1 MTRFLRNWV
10 PAQPEARQLAAMQ
23 LASSVADGAYY
34 ASIAV
39 YLLVFLD
46 FPAIEVAVV
55 LAVAALAGFF
65 GGIGFGFAADLVR
78 TRLLLVSL
86 ALGSALAM
94 LAYAFV
100 DTILAFAT
108 AAALHRVCQKGAASI
123 RGAAL
128 PRIVG
133 ETERVL
139 VRGQLQGIYNLG
151 LATGALGASV
161 AIVADTR
168 LGFQILF
175 AVAAA
180 FQFTAAWPASRLLL
194 PEGLGIDLAKKAS
207 FLSGSVLSDRRFLS
221 VFALHAIMLLNVPI
235 IDLVLPFWVLSF
247 TNAPSFIVPVVF
259 ALNTVGAIV
268 FQAAIARRVTST
280 DAAIRT
286 YRTAGIVLMLAFWA
300 FALAGL
306 TDAVWLACALL
317 ILGACVQIVGEMMQ
331 LSAGWH
337 VSYALAPPNK
347 HGQYQGVFLQGMTVA
362 EILGPL
368 LQTVVIA
375 EGGALGWF
383 ALGTTFMIAGFC
395 IAPLI
400 RRAEAGPAA

>member
-1 MTRFLRNWV
+1 
-10 PAQPEARQLAAMQ
+10 MQ
-23 LASSVADGAYY
+23 LASSTADGAYY

-46 FPAIEVAVV
+46 FPAIQIAAV
-55 LAVAALAGFF
+55 LAAAALAGFF

-78 TRLLLVSL
+78 TRWLLVSL
-86 ALGSALAM
+86 TLGSALAM

-100 DTILAFAT
+100 STIPAFA
-108 AAALHRVCQKGAASI
+108 AVAALHRVCQKGAASI

-133 ETERVL
+133 ETERVP
-139 VRGQLQGIYNLG
+139 VRGQLQAIYNLG
-151 LATGALGASV
+151 LAAGALGASL

-175 AVAAA
+175 AAAA
-180 FQFTAAWPASRLLL
+180 AIQVMAAWPASRLRL
-194 PEGLGIDLAKKAS
+194 PEGLAIELAKKAS
-207 FLSGSVLSDRRFLS
+207 FLGGSVLSDGRFLS

-247 TNAPSFIVPVVF
+247 TNAPSFMVPVVF

-268 FQAAIARRVTST
+268 FQAAIARRVTSAH
-280 DAAIRT
+280 AAIRT
-286 YRTAGIVLMLAFWA
+286 YRTAGVVLMLAFWA

-306 TDAVWLACALL
+306 TDVVWLACAFL

-337 VSYALAPPNK
+337 VSYALAPANK

-368 LQTVVIA
+368 LQTVAIS
-375 EGGALGWF
+375 EGGAFGWF
-383 ALGTTFMIAGFC
+383 AFGAVFMIAGFC
-395 IAPLI
+395 IAPLV
-400 RRAEAGPAA
+400 RRAEAAPPA